1 MSPIRTPQRPADAY
15 RLGVVYAVL
24 AFIWWAILFPVMFVV
39 INHVVYRSGYM
50 EASGASR
57 LEWSMEITAHR
68 GIWAFV
74 TCLVL
79 VAWMDQRHEAAGLI
93 RSPRAMWLLALT
105 ALLSIT
111 NWAGFVYGTATD
123 QLRYASLGYYINP
136 LVSVALGVAVLGER
150 LRRAQTIALLLASV
164 GVVWETVRLGQL
176 PWLSLLVAFSFGL
189 YGLFR
194 KQVKA
199 SAISGLMIECGMLL
213 PITVGYVV
221 CRELWGPAPA
231 FGRDLLVSAMLMGT
245 GVATA
250 LPLIWFAHATNRLP
264 LSSMAFLQF
273 IVPTGQLLVAVTL
286 NGEQVGWEGLV
297 SFAFIWLGVAAFL
310 MDIRAAA
317 RAMPTEPAGGT
328 LVECP

>member
-1 MSPIRTPQRPADAY
+1 MTTTRPPSPTADSY

-24 AFIWWAILFPVMFVV
+24 AFGWWAVLFPVMFVV
-39 INHVVYRSGYM
+39 LNHVVFRSGYM

-57 LEWSMEITAHR
+57 IDWSLEITAHR

-74 TCLVL
+74 TCVVL
-79 VAWMDQRHEAAGLI
+79 VWWVGQKDEAAALL
-93 RSPRAMWLLALT
+93 RSPRARFLLALT

-150 LRRAQTIALLLASV
+150 LRRAQTIALVLAGV
-164 GVVWETVRLGQL
+164 GVVWETVRMGQL
-176 PWLSLLVAFSFGL
+176 PWLSLLVAFSFGF

-194 KQVKA
+194 KQIKA

-221 CRELWGPAPA
+221 CRELWGPTPA
-231 FGRDLLVSAMLMGT
+231 FGRELLVSSMLVVT
-245 GVATA
+245 GIATA
-250 LPLIWFAHATNRLP
+250 MPLIWFAHATNRLP

-273 IVPTGQLLVAVTL
+273 IVPTGQLLVAVTM
-286 NGEQVGWEGLV
+286 NGESVGWEGLV
-297 SFAFIWLGVAAFL
+297 SFAFIWLGVGAFL
-310 MDIRAAA
+310 LDIRAAT
-317 RAMPTEPAGGT
+317 RAMPVEPSGGT
-328 LVECP
+328 IVELP